1 MPSRTSRRTFLAAST
16 LALVGGAGCTGDSTV
31 IGAPSDNSGDA
42 ADDYENS
49 DDGNE
54 NSSDESESGDGETD
68 RAAASAE
75 SDDVLF
81 TVSDGDEEV
90 ELATYGDVATVGEIE
105 TSKRLDGYHLP
116 MTLTDDGADAFADG
130 LDAIGAFEDPT
141 AHEISTHF
149 DGGVI
154 YTATLG
160 PDLAAAIEEGDW
172 DGEMLVQF
180 EDREIADE
188 MRAALDGA

>member
-1 MPSRTSRRTFLAAST
+1 MPSRRTFLAAST
-16 LALVGGAGCTGDSTV
+16 LSLVAGAGCIGDSTV
-31 IGAPSDNSGDA
+31 IGATDAGDGDDADGTDADTTDDNGS
-42 ADDYENS
+42 
-49 DDGNE
+49 GNE
-54 NSSDESESGDGETD
+54 TD
-68 RAAASAE
+68 DASADG
-75 SDDVLF
+75 DDVLF

-90 ELATYGDVATVGEIE
+90 ELVTYGDAATVGDVEE
-105 TSKRLDGYHLP
+105 SKRLGGYHLP

-149 DGGVI
+149 DGDVI

-172 DGEMLVQF
+172 GGELLVQF
-180 EDREIADE
+180 EDRETADE
-188 MRAALDGA
+188 MRAALGGA